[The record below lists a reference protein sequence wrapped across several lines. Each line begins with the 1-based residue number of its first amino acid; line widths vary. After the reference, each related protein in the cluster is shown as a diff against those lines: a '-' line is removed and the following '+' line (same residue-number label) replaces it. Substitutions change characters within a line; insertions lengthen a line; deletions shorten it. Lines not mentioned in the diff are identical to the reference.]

1 MKIEQF
7 KNFIGANKQKFI
19 IFSIVTLLIII
30 TSLLILSKAGQQAGQ
45 KRIIAKYDG
54 GVVTLA
60 EAQKALKKINA
71 QQKEQKNINFLTLDL
86 TQQELL
92 LKEII
97 GKKIAYQEALKRK
110 LNKTK
115 KYKLAIETLKTELL
129 VQDLY
134 EDIAQEVLT
143 EAKMQEEYNNLITEL
158 QDKTEV
164 KISIIIVA
172 EEQKAQKIYNL
183 VRKNP
188 KSFKEQAKQHS
199 LDQISGKNGGNMGYV
214 FKDSLSP
221 EILANFANFKIGKVN
236 SPINLGDKWVLVKL
250 EDERAAVIPEYD
262 NIKAIISE
270 SIAKKSVQDFIL
282 NKIDKA
288 NISIN
293 IN

>member
-71 QQKEQKNINFLTLDL
+71 QQKEQKNINFLALDL

-172 EEQKAQKIYNL
+172 EEQKAKKIYNL

-236 SPINLGDKWVLVKL
+236 TPINLGDKWVLVKL

>member
-71 QQKEQKNINFLTLDL
+71 QQKEQKNINFLALDL

>member
-71 QQKEQKNINFLTLDL
+71 QQKEQKNINFLALDL

-134 EDIAQEVLT
+134 EDIAKEVLT

-172 EEQKAQKIYNL
+172 EEQKAKKIYNL

-236 SPINLGDKWVLVKL
+236 TPINLGDKWVLVKL

>member
-71 QQKEQKNINFLTLDL
+71 QQKEQKNINFLALDL

-143 EAKMQEEYNNLITEL
+143 EAKIQEEYNNLITEL

-236 SPINLGDKWVLVKL
+236 TPINLGDKWVLVKL